1 MLNEGSTVL
10 CATELGDREAVEEFK
25 TNIQSKMKNR
35 LDIQQNNRRDQLEQR
50 RNLRSNGTPAEAA
63 MWNILKGKKIM
74 GLQWRRQFS
83 IGPYILDFYCPKI
96 HLCIELDGEPHYTL
110 KGMEQDQIRTEWL
123 QEEHGIHILRF
134 ENHLVFDYPQNVVA
148 EIELAIK
155 ELGYYNEGA
164 FDKCLPTPPSLCD
177 TPS

>member
-1 MLNEGSTVL
+1 MENKENNYQ
-10 CATELGDREAVEEFK
+10 CCNRHELLEVRRQLRKSGEAAEAVLWKCIKSRQILGFK
-25 TNIQSKMKNR
+25 F
-35 LDIQQNNRRDQLEQR
+35 
-50 RNLRSNGTPAEAA
+50 
-63 MWNILKGKKIM
+63 
-74 GLQWRRQFS
+74 RRQFS

-177 TPS
+177 THT